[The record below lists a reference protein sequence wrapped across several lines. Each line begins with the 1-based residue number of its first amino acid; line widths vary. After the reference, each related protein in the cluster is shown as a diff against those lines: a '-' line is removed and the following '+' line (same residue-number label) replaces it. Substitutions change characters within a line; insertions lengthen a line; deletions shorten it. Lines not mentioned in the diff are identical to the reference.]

1 MVCDA
6 NKLITCYP
14 SWQVMTTN
22 TPHTDDVP
30 TSNKPGGPNDV
41 NMGMVNYDGAR
52 IVIQPNM
59 SQAQAEIAGAVMN
72 HSLGMFIDVKHH
84 PIKQS

>member
-1 MVCDA
+1 MSVD
-6 NKLITCYP
+6 
-14 SWQVMTTN
+14 SFTT
-22 TPHTDDVP
+22 PPP
-30 TSNKPGGPNDV
+30 TFNKPGGPNEV

-72 HSLGMFIDVKHH
+72 HSLGMLIDVKHH
-84 PIKQS
+84 SIKQSW

>member
-1 MVCDA
+1 MSVD
-6 NKLITCYP
+6 
-14 SWQVMTTN
+14 SFTT
-22 TPHTDDVP
+22 PP
-30 TSNKPGGPNDV
+30 PAFNKPGGPNEV

-72 HSLGMFIDVKHH
+72 HSLGMLIDVKQHS
-84 PIKQS
+84 IKQS